1 MFSLWLHLF
10 LQPEEELDP
19 EERDN
24 FLQQLYKFMEDRGNT
39 ELLLFFNYLFNL
51 MSNFLNGFL
60 KLLLTVM
67 DVIMSI
73 FLCQW
78 KKITANLVQG
88 ETPIFTCG
96 RSASTTLKHS
106 TQRKLKSSLRCFVFV
121 LLSQNLFYA
130 NNPC

>member
-1 MFSLWLHLF
+1 MF

-73 FLCQW
+73 FLCQ
-78 KKITANLVQG
+78 
-88 ETPIFTCG
+88 
-96 RSASTTLKHS
+96 
-106 TQRKLKSSLRCFVFV
+106 
-121 LLSQNLFYA
+121 
-130 NNPC
+130 